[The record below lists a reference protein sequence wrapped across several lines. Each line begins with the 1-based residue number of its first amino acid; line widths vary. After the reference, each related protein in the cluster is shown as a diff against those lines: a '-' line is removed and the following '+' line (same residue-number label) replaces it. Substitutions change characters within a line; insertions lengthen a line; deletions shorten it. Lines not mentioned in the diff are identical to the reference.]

1 MQKSTIIILMS
12 GPLIKW
18 CVNFNFF
25 WPQICDTLLT
35 FMTPKRKKS
44 TYVTGQI

>member
-18 CVNFNFF
+18 CVNFNLFG
-25 WPQICDTLLT
+25 
-35 FMTPKRKKS
+35 PKS
-44 TYVTGQI
+44 VIHF